1 MSAILDSKLVERVK
15 ERLDAEDAK
24 AIELLTGGNLRDWAE
39 TKYSYGYRR
48 ALADAKT
55 ILNEAYEEIMK
66 E

>member
-1 MSAILDSKLVERVK
+1 MVIDSKLVERVL
-15 ERLDAEDAK
+15 ERLDAEDQK
-24 AIELLTGGNLRDWAE
+24 AIEMLTSGNLRDFAE
-39 TKYSYGYRR
+39 VKYAYGYRR